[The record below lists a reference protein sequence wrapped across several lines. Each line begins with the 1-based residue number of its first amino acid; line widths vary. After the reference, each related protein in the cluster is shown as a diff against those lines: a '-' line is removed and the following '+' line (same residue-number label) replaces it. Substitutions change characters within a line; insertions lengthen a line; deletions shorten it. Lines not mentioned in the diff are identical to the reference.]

1 MPSHSLSRSLLS
13 IYRKFQYMIC
23 GRPRYG
29 VMQPGKEVRVE
40 PFRFEEN
47 HGDIVHPCIRYI
59 PDGYLGH
66 HWWMVYTPYY
76 CADSS
81 MENPILCYSDVEDAN
96 CPPTEWRVFGLVN
109 EKPEEGYNSDPTL
122 LYTDGALCVFW
133 RENYEKGSHSF
144 YRATFAAKIV
154 KGGFERITE
163 PLLRTDD
170 AEIDAETCP
179 CFMPSADGK
188 VMAYGMHLRF
198 HSPRINRMRP
208 FLKRLVERV
217 VYVTDLLG
225 GYSPQKHY
233 GLAIWKQGEVS
244 WLKPFKY
251 EETIKFKNCN
261 KLYRPWHMDFFDW
274 QGKRYCVVQTNQCN
288 ADVALAVCEDNKTFT
303 FYKKPLITNKNIGKL
318 GIYKPCAGVTPDG
331 SFFLYYTAQD
341 PSNRS
346 LNELFLTKMSFDDLM
361 VKMHI

>member
-1 MPSHSLSRSLLS
+1 MSFVRNVLNSYRHLQYTITGRS
-13 IYRKFQYMIC
+13 
-23 GRPRYG
+23 RYG
-29 VMQPGKEVRVE
+29 VLQPGKEVKVE

-59 PDGYLGH
+59 PEGYLGH

-96 CPPTEWRVFGLVN
+96 CPPTEWKVFGLVN

-122 LYTDGALCVFW
+122 LYTDGALYVFW

-170 AEIDAETCP
+170 AEIDAETSP
-179 CFMPSADGK
+179 CFMPSADGQI
-188 VMAYGMHLRF
+188 MAYGMHLRF
-198 HSPRINRMRP
+198 HSPRIKRMHPVMQKWANRIAL
-208 FLKRLVERV
+208 FTELI
-217 VYVTDLLG
+217 G
-225 GYSPQKHY
+225 GYSQQRHY
-233 GLAIWKQGEVS
+233 GLAIWNQGKED
-244 WLKPFKY
+244 WLKPY
-251 EETIKFKNCN
+251 TNIETIKFKNCN

-274 QGKRYCVVQTNQCN
+274 QGRRYCVVQTNQCN
-288 ADVALAVCEDNKTFT
+288 ADIALAVSEDNKTFT
-303 FYKKPLITNKNIGKL
+303 FFKKPLITNETISKL
-318 GIYKPCAGVTPDG
+318 GIYKPCAGVTSNS
-331 SFFLYYTAQD
+331 SFYLYYTAQD
-341 PSNRS
+341 ADNRDFNK
-346 LNELFLTKMSFDDLM
+346 LYLTKIDFKELLGLID
-361 VKMHI
+361 